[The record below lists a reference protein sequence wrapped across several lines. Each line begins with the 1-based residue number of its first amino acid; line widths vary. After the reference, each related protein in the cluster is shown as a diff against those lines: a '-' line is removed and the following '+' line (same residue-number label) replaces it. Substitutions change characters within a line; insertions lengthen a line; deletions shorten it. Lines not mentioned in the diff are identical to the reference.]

1 MTLLIFTADTKDSD
15 DEGMDL
21 NCQEHVSDSETDSTH
36 EDDNLIENR
45 AFPQQRF
52 SPVMKHTPSEIPYRP
67 KPIKRILDSATKGDP
82 SSPAGG
88 IINHQSYSD
97 GLIPRPSSNG
107 SNFQP
112 KGAVFKAQT
121 KTRFM
126 STGSVADLH
135 QQGFNEYASQ
145 VQRGTSVSSARAGLQ
160 QPVKLH
166 NITMSTG
173 AEQKIIMSSNTETT
187 LGSQNGRAGP
197 IVGKFPQK
205 ANKPVGKASVQMA
218 GQPVLLQQVAVTQ
231 YSKPLTTA
239 VHILASSQPMI
250 SNAGQVNNSVATTFS
265 TTASPISAV
274 RPQSITVQPQTPT
287 ASLKGGT
294 LVIQGIPASQYNLLV
309 STPNLMSPTSSRIS
323 TISPASSATQY
334 VATTLQSSPQITRT
348 NSIGSPQVLTSYVI
362 KPNQTSQPGLSSPPT
377 QSISPAYSQPSMQ
390 PTHVQYILPSVRM
403 QAPVHGGKIQNHV
416 IQMALP
422 GTAVPP
428 GSIQLTFTGTPGS
441 APSTPQSHTP
451 VQQVQVSPQQVQT
464 GKIQLQPFQGF
475 KVVASPGKPQPSPAA
490 SPQLNVVPQTI
501 QVINQTVPSSKQQ
514 VPVVTQ
520 LVTLNQ
526 AGSIIATPQQ
536 QVQLQSISQSQPVVS
551 RTTLQPSQNQHM
563 QVHINLLITRF
574 VITLFRI

>member
-1 MTLLIFTADTKDSD
+1 MISLLVKSLISEFISFTADAKDSD

-67 KPIKRILDSATKGDP
+67 KPIKRILDSTAKGDP

-88 IINHQSYSD
+88 IMSHHSYSD

-126 STGSVADLH
+126 SAGSVADLN
-135 QQGFNEYASQ
+135 QQGFNDYASPA
-145 VQRGTSVSSARAGLQ
+145 QRGASVSSARAGLQ

-187 LGSQNGRAGP
+187 LGSQNGRGP

-205 ANKPVGKASVQMA
+205 VNKPVGKASVQMA
-218 GQPVLLQQVAVTQ
+218 GQPVLLQQVAASQ

-239 VHILASSQPMI
+239 VHIVATSQPMI
-250 SNAGQVNNSVATTFS
+250 SNAGQVNNSVATTFT

-274 RPQSITVQPQTPT
+274 RQQSITVQPQTPT

-294 LVIQGIPASQYNLLV
+294 FVIQGIPASQYNLLV
-309 STPNLMSPTSSRIS
+309 STPNLMSPTRTKIG
-323 TISPASSATQY
+323 TISQASSTTQY
-334 VATTLQSSPQITRT
+334 VATTLQSSPQQTRT
-348 NSIGSPQVLTSYVI
+348 NSVGGPTVLTNYVI
-362 KPNQTSQPGLSSPPT
+362 KPNQTSQLGLSSPPT
-377 QSISPAYSQPSMQ
+377 PSISPAYSQPSMQ

-403 QAPVHGGKIQNHV
+403 QAPAQGGKIQNHV

-422 GTAVPP
+422 GSAVPP
-428 GSIQLTFTGTPGS
+428 GSIQLTFTGAPGS

-514 VPVVTQ
+514 TVPMVTQ

-536 QVQLQSISQSQPVVS
+536 QVQLQSVTLSQPVVS
-551 RTTLQPSQNQHM
+551 RTTLQASQNSHI
-563 QVHINLLITRF
+563 QVQNIF
-574 VITLFRI
+574 